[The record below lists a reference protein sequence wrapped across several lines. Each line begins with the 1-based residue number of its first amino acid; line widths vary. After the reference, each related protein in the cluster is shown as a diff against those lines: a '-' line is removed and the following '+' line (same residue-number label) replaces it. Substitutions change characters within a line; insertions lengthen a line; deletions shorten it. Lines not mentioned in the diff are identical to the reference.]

1 MIRQPGRIDLPEK
14 RTTLSHNVQDAAGAD
29 RRVRPGFMG
38 VFDLFKQLFGG
49 ASNSSKPRK
58 APPPDHGMPV
68 TELAR
73 RLDVPLTSVQQTP
86 IRYHT
91 FTVPKRSGKTRRFDA
106 PDPSLKELQRRILH
120 RLLKRLR
127 THPAAVGFESGLS
140 IVTNAR
146 SHIDQAVV
154 IRMDL
159 KDFFNSTTSERVYRY
174 FRAIGWNHEAGLLL
188 RGLCTHEGSL
198 PQGAPTSP
206 RLSNLVN
213 VRLDARLSGLGLRFG
228 AMYTRYADDLTF
240 SLSVDDAEAVHSL
253 IGMTKAIVAEYGYRL
268 HMRRKLHIRRR
279 HDQQIVTG
287 LVVNQS
293 VNLPRRTRRWL
304 RAVEHRRRTGG
315 QPTLSDDQLAGWTAL
330 RHMINAQRAR

>member
-1 MIRQPGRIDLPEK
+1 MGLLDLLK
-14 RTTLSHNVQDAAGAD
+14 N
-29 RRVRPGFMG
+29 
-38 VFDLFKQLFGG
+38 LFSGG
-49 ASNSSKPRK
+49 ASSTRRK
-58 APPPDHGMPV
+58 APPPDQGMSV

-73 RLDVPLTSVQQTP
+73 RLDVPVASLQQMP
-86 IRYHT
+86 IGYHT
-91 FTVPKRSGKTRRFDA
+91 FTIPKRSGRTRRIDA
-106 PDPSLKELQRRILH
+106 PDPALKQLQRRILH

-127 THPAAVGFESGLS
+127 THPAAVGFERGLS

-146 SHIDQAVV
+146 SHVDQAVV

-159 KDFFNSTTSERVYRY
+159 KDFFNTTTSERVYRY
-174 FRAIGWNHEAGLLL
+174 FRTIGWNHEAGQLLTA
-188 RGLCTHEGSL
+188 LCTYEGSL

-213 VRLDARLSGLGLRFG
+213 VQLDARLSGLGLRFG

-240 SLSVDDAEAVHSL
+240 SLIVDDAEAAHSL
-253 IGMTKAIVAEYGYRL
+253 IGVTKAIVAEYGYRL

-279 HDQQIVTG
+279 YQQQIVTG

-315 QPTLSDDQLAGWTAL
+315 QTTLSDQQIAGWQAL
-330 RHMINAQRAR
+330 RHMIKAQRAR